1 MDWDVL
7 NPALN
12 GALSKQSSSPPIDVV
27 LEYEDIQSFQLPL
40 VSNSYLETHVC
51 VLINISKN
59 GVELLVIQSRTL
71 WLWREG

>member
-1 MDWDVL
+1 MDLDVL

-51 VLINISKN
+51 LLIKY
-59 GVELLVIQSRTL
+59 
-71 WLWREG
+71 